1 VKRHTRDTTKPLE
14 LAVLISG
21 GGRSLLNL
29 HQRINEGR
37 LDGRISV
44 VVSSR
49 ANAPGVER
57 ARAAGLRVV
66 VAERAKLLTSQFQE
80 EITRAVQGV
89 DLVVMAGFLS
99 MWHMPAEF
107 AGRVINIHPA
117 LLPDFGGPG
126 MYGNKVHEAVLRS
139 GRLETGCTVH
149 YCDNQYDHGQ
159 IILQKKVPVLSG
171 DTPDTLAARVFEQE
185 CEALPQAIQL
195 IAENSKKV
203 SG

>member
-1 VKRHTRDTTKPLE
+1 VKEQMRDAKKPLK
-14 LAVLISG
+14 LAVLMSG

-29 HQRINEGR
+29 KQRIDEGK
-37 LDGRISV
+37 LDARIDV

-57 ARAAGLRVV
+57 ARAAGMRVI
-66 VAERAKLLTSQFQE
+66 VAERARLSPSQFQDA
-80 EITRAVQGV
+80 ITNAVQGV

-99 MWHMPAEF
+99 MWQVPAEF

-126 MYGNKVHEAVLRS
+126 MYGSKVHDAVLRS
-139 GRLETGCTVH
+139 GRKESGCTVH

-159 IILQKKVPVLSG
+159 IILQRKVPVLAT

-195 IAENSKKV
+195 IAEGRNL
-203 SG
+203 GR